1 MERSTVSRSRLP
13 LGSLR
18 SPFFFHP
25 SRLFISFSP
34 NAVLGAP
41 PSCPN
46 WAPQITPKF
55 PSHSLPNACHASHPG
70 NGVALVR
77 RKRLHSPFTIVQ
89 FRITKINT
97 WLPFLGFLFFTLSL
111 GASMNFYTSELAA
124 YWQGAVPWF
133 WSWAGRAKE
142 KRPGDEVAN
151 LRMQESLS
159 EEKKPSLYFIA
170 LFTTNDCYSLTQRTS
185 VLTVLNYINCNVGTA
200 CFERYLR
207 LNRKHCWCGLINKF
221 GFFHC
226 VEIPTCMY
234 TLS

>member
-18 SPFFFHP
+18 SPIFFRP

-46 WAPQITPKF
+46 WASQITPKF

-159 EEKKPSLYFIA
+159 EEKKPSLYLLPYLQQMIA
-170 LFTTNDCYSLTQRTS
+170 MVSHRELQFWQ
-185 VLTVLNYINCNVGTA
+185 
-200 CFERYLR
+200 F
-207 LNRKHCWCGLINKF
+207 
-221 GFFHC
+221 
-226 VEIPTCMY
+226 
-234 TLS
+234 